1 MWKTAQIVFFLIAL
15 AAAALLGW
23 DAWKQRQLVAE
34 VTAQAAVLVARQDS
48 LKAEAERV
56 QVEADSMATV
66 LDSLEVIRAQEKEAA
81 VRRAGALRE
90 RADSL
95 EEEIGGLM
103 PPETVAIEIREAVMD
118 AVREIRMADD
128 ERIADLTN
136 LLAST
141 ERSLERSQE
150 QTERVN
156 MVNTNLREALTVTE
170 AERDLW
176 KGVAQPSFFG
186 RLKRDAPGW
195 AISAGIAI
203 VGWEI
208 AR

>member
-1 MWKTAQIVFFLIAL
+1 MKIAQTILFLVAL

-23 DAWKQRQLVAE
+23 DAWKHRQQVAE
-34 VTAQAAVLVARQDS
+34 ARAEAAVLVARQDS
-48 LKAEAERV
+48 AKAEAALA
-56 QVEADSMATV
+56 QAKADSVTAV
-66 LDSLEVIRAQEKEAA
+66 LDSLEA
-81 VRRAGALRE
+81 VRTREKAAAARRAAALLE

-95 EEEIGGLM
+95 EGAIGEMM
-103 PPETVAIEIREAVMD
+103 PPDLVDREIAEAVMD

-128 ERIADLTN
+128 ERIANLTN

-141 ERSLERSQE
+141 EASLAESVAASLLKDD
-150 QTERVN
+150 VN
-156 MVNTNLREALTVTE
+156 AHLRESLAISGQQTQV
-170 AERDLW
+170 W
-176 KGVAQPSFFG
+176 KSVAQPSLFG

-203 VGWEI
+203 VGWEM